1 MADNPLFSETLF
13 LLFDAVEAKHVV
25 SGIRQVIADSDR
37 ELEELESTLKNVG
50 DAVSLS
56 PLSVPSP

>member
-25 SGIRQVIADSDR
+25 PGIRQVIADSDR